1 MTTEHAAYRAPAF
14 RMVVDGRDITP
25 TVDARLIS
33 MTLTEAR
40 SGEADQL
47 DIELSDH
54 DGALAIPS
62 KDALIT
68 LALGW
73 KGQALV
79 DKGSFVVDEVEH
91 SGAPDRLSIK
101 ARSADMQRDMR
112 KRVEKSWHDTTL
124 GAVVGEIAAKHG
136 LTPRIGAEL
145 AGVKV
150 DHIDQTHES
159 DLHFLTRLAR
169 QHDATA
175 NVKAKH
181 LVVLPINSATTA
193 GGKALASA
201 SIQREDGDQHRY
213 HSADRNAYTG
223 VRANWQDPQT
233 AEKRSVLV
241 GGEERE
247 KRLKDTYGSEADAL
261 AAARSE
267 RQRVERGKATF
278 ELTLAYGRPELMP
291 QTPVSVSG
299 FKPEIDSTEW
309 QVVKVTHSLGDQGFT
324 TRLEMET
331 KGAKQDDKKD

>member
-1 MTTEHAAYRAPAF
+1 
-14 RMVVDGRDITP
+14 MVVDGRDITP
-25 TVDARLIS
+25 TIDPRLIS

-145 AGVKV
+145 AGV
-150 DHIDQTHES
+150 
-159 DLHFLTRLAR
+159 
-169 QHDATA
+169 
-175 NVKAKH
+175 
-181 LVVLPINSATTA
+181 
-193 GGKALASA
+193 
-201 SIQREDGDQHRY
+201 
-213 HSADRNAYTG
+213 
-223 VRANWQDPQT
+223 
-233 AEKRSVLV
+233 
-241 GGEERE
+241 
-247 KRLKDTYGSEADAL
+247 
-261 AAARSE
+261 
-267 RQRVERGKATF
+267 
-278 ELTLAYGRPELMP
+278 
-291 QTPVSVSG
+291 
-299 FKPEIDSTEW
+299 
-309 QVVKVTHSLGDQGFT
+309 
-324 TRLEMET
+324 
-331 KGAKQDDKKD
+331 

>member
-1 MTTEHAAYRAPAF
+1 MSELSTYRAPAF
-14 RMVVDGRDITP
+14 RMTVDGRDITP
-25 TVDARLIS
+25 AVDARLIS
-33 MTLTEAR
+33 LTLTETR
-40 SGEADQL
+40 GEEADQL
-47 DIELSDH
+47 DIELTDH
-54 DGALAIPS
+54 DGSLAIPS

-73 KGQALV
+73 RGQPLV

-91 SGAPDRLSIK
+91 TGSPDRLAIK
-101 ARSADMQRDMR
+101 ARSADLQRDMR
-112 KRVEKSWHDTTL
+112 KRTEKSWHDTTL
-124 GAVVGEIAAKHG
+124 GAVVSEIAGRHG
-136 LTPRIGAEL
+136 LTPRIGGAL

-169 QHDATA
+169 LHDATA

-181 LVVLPINSATTA
+181 LVVLPINSSTTA
-193 GGKALASA
+193 SGQALEAGAITRAS
-201 SIQREDGDQHRY
+201 GDQHRY

-241 GGEERE
+241 GSEERE
-247 KRLKDTYGSEADAL
+247 KKLKDTYGSEADAL

-278 ELTLAYGRPELMP
+278 ELTLAHGRPELMP
-291 QTPVSVSG
+291 QTPLTVSG
-299 FKPEIDSTEW
+299 FKPEIDGTPW
-309 QVVKVTHSLGDQGFT
+309 RVVKVAHSLGDAGLT
-324 TRLEMET
+324 TRLEAER
-331 KGAKQDDKKD
+331 KNDG